1 MNLEE
6 KIQTQIKASQNQAIK
21 VRKDSQ
27 ILGLIVNQYTGLL
40 DQPAALLTRVIHP
53 LKGQASP
60 IGSYLSSDPLNIND
74 LLNTEISFQYHQ
86 RFKQP
91 LFSITLND
99 NYGGYLFSH
108 INQAYLNARLNLHQ
122 SNSGSYNESSYDL
135 LPNLFNLNIHQI
147 TCTLLISVVDV
158 PSYIQQSQEPN
169 AAKLKKS
176 LDTLIQLAENNA
188 SFHSIWSE
196 IKVYNQLLISAKF
209 KKTVPK
215 LAKAMKTDQL
225 RFPLANNFL
234 WTKLSLKKEYYKD
247 TQSFLRRLRAVSDTL
262 ASKYDRPD
270 YQGFKS
276 LYQGL
281 NDIQQAAY
289 SQLDY
294 LFNHILQQQADIQ
307 IKRII
312 TLDHPIQNQIRL
324 NLKGASL

>member
-1 MNLEE
+1 M
-6 KIQTQIKASQNQAIK
+6 K
-21 VRKDSQ
+21 RDSRT
-27 ILGLIVNQYTGLL
+27 LGLIVDQYAGLL
-40 DQPAALLTRVIHP
+40 DQPAALLTKVIHP
-53 LKGQASP
+53 SKRQVSP

-74 LLNTEISFQYHQ
+74 LLNTEISSQYHQ

-91 LFSITLND
+91 LFSITLNGT
-99 NYGGYLFSH
+99 YGGYLFSH
-108 INQAYLNARLNLHQ
+108 INQAYLYTRLNLHQ
-122 SNSGSYNESSYDL
+122 SNSDSYIENGYDL
-135 LPNLFNLNIHQI
+135 LPSLFNLNIHQI

-176 LDTLIQLAENNA
+176 LDTLIQLAEDKA
-188 SFHSIWSE
+188 SFHAIWNE
-196 IKVYNQLLISAKF
+196 LKVCNQLFISAKI
-209 KKTVPK
+209 KKATPK
-215 LAKAMKTDQL
+215 LAKVMKTDQL
-225 RFPLANNFL
+225 GFPLVNNFF

-247 TQSFLRRLRAVSDTL
+247 TQSFLKRLRAASDTL
-262 ASKYDRPD
+262 VSKYDRPD
-270 YQGFKS
+270 YQDFKS

>member
-6 KIQTQIKASQNQAIK
+6 KIQTQIKASQSQAIK
-21 VRKDSQ
+21 MKKDSQ
-27 ILGLIVNQYTGLL
+27 TLGLIVNQYTDLL
-40 DQPAALLTRVIHP
+40 DQPDALLTRVIHP
-53 LKGQASP
+53 SKEQVSP
-60 IGSYLSSDPLNIND
+60 IGSYSSMDPLNIND
-74 LLNTEISFQYHQ
+74 LLNNEISFQYHQ

-91 LFSITLND
+91 LFSITLHND
-99 NYGGYLFSH
+99 YGYLFSH
-108 INQAYLNARLNLHQ
+108 INQAYLNTKLNLHQ
-122 SNSGSYNESSYDL
+122 SDFSSCNSSYDL
-135 LPNLFNLNIHQI
+135 LPCLFNLNIHQI

-169 AAKLKKS
+169 ATKLKES

-188 SFHSIWSE
+188 SFHSIWNE
-196 IKVYNQLLISAKF
+196 IKVYNQILISAKF

-215 LAKAMKTDQL
+215 LVKVMKTDQL
-225 RFPLANNFL
+225 GFPLANNFF
-234 WTKLSLKKEYYKD
+234 WTRLSLKKEYYKD
-247 TQSFLRRLRAVSDTL
+247 TQSFLKRLRAESDTL
-262 ASKYDRPD
+262 VSKYDRPD
-270 YQGFKS
+270 YQGFKN

-324 NLKGASL
+324 NLTEASL

>member
-6 KIQTQIKASQNQAIK
+6 KMQAQIKESQNQAIK
-21 VRKDSQ
+21 VKRDSQ
-27 ILGLIVNQYTGLL
+27 TLGLIVNQYTDLL
-40 DQPAALLTRVIHP
+40 DQPDTLLTRVIHP
-53 LKGQASP
+53 SKGQVSP
-60 IGSYLSSDPLNIND
+60 FESYLLSMDPLNIND
-74 LLNTEISFQYHQ
+74 LLNTEIGSQYHQ

-91 LFSITLND
+91 LFSITSHGT
-99 NYGGYLFSH
+99 YGYLFSH

-122 SNSGSYNESSYDL
+122 SNSDSYNESSYDL

-188 SFHSIWSE
+188 SFHAIWNE
-196 IKVYNQLLISAKF
+196 LKVYNQLFISAKL
-209 KKTVPK
+209 KKATPK
-215 LAKAMKTDQL
+215 LAKVMKTDQL
-225 RFPLANNFL
+225 GFPLANNFF

-247 TQSFLRRLRAVSDTL
+247 TQSFLKRLRAASDTL
-262 ASKYDRPD
+262 VSKYDRPD
-270 YQGFKS
+270 YQGFKN

-324 NLKGASL
+324 NLTGTSL